1 MQTVDSIL
9 TSVYGTDAKAAERL
23 RVVRSAVSNWKTWGY
38 FPSRLAVPIWEHARA
53 AGVEIDVTEIPTMHN
68 VQQGA
73 A

>member
-1 MQTVDSIL
+1 M
-9 TSVYGTDAKAAERL
+9 
-23 RVVRSAVSNWKTWGY
+23 VRSAVSNWKTWGY